1 MIIQVPRNKGALISI
16 SGAQSTGKT
25 TIINELERMGY
36 SVKTEITR
44 SVLNKGFKINEEG
57 GDETQRLIIQEHKN
71 RLAALTES
79 DDVTILDRGILD
91 GVVYTHYLFN
101 INQVSLE
108 TLEYA
113 QKIFKECINK
123 YDVIFYIPPE
133 FDIEAD
139 GTRSTNKEF
148 RDSIVKLFE
157 EYIKEYNIDVV
168 LLKGSAQERVNE
180 VLSTLQVL
188 QVLQVQ

>member
-188 QVLQVQ
+188 QVQ

>member
-1 MIIQVPRNKGALISI
+1 MTFQVPRNKGALISI